1 MARKPITKGGPRPD
15 IKDYTNLP
23 NGQALFEADVEK
35 WQKLN
40 VGSPSTSSP
49 STQPGSSVVPTKVL
63 EPDTAVTG
71 SNVRTDFTAFD
82 PVKGIFVYNDGD
94 PAVGQSPYVTAPD
107 PYGSGNPTPVVILPS
122 SDGKGYVVITREEL
136 LNTLVKSIS
145 RDKNSILELKM
156 RLANYYKSK
165 KDYEVSLRG
174 GPVTD
179 KDTGFLEA
187 LKNALGEISADN
199 LATAQENLA
208 AGVLNSS
215 GFYDFNTWIQT
226 RTLVSPVQSESST
239 TRNFTKKADAIA
251 DFMRE
256 VQIQVGDP
264 TLVDNVDALAE
275 TYWQKVSSEEQK
287 RMGRSVSTYDPLT
300 GKRVSSSTGFQM
312 PSAQLLQEWRIQFI
326 TKGAIAKDK
335 KVISTGIR
343 NVEPIDLQDAG
354 GEIGDNYTKLKGYAN
369 AYGVRLTDEQLK
381 AKAAEAT
388 LPGGSIEEQQKTI
401 QLASRA
407 LYKSLAPFIEGG
419 LKVGDIASQ
428 FIKAKTSELELSE
441 GEVNIFD
448 PDVQSALSGD
458 KLPGSLDYLMQ
469 VRSDPR
475 YRFTKKANEGA
486 AGFLD
491 SLLRMWGKVG

>member
-1 MARKPITKGGPRPD
+1 MPPKPVTKGGPAPLL
-15 IKDYTNLP
+15 KDYPPGTIGLN
-23 NGQALFEADVEK
+23 QWTADTKKWRDLNKASATTSANTVDPVVKVE
-35 WQKLN
+35 N
-40 VGSPSTSSP
+40 I
-49 STQPGSSVVPTKVL
+49 
-63 EPDTAVTG
+63 EPDTVIKSG
-71 SNVRTDFTAFD
+71 VRTDWPSFT
-82 PVKGIFVYNDGD
+82 DGTFTLQEGG
-94 PAVGQSPYVTAPD
+94 AEVQGTPYVTAIVPKYNPKD
-107 PYGSGNPTPVVILPS
+107 PTPVVILPS
-122 SDGKGYVVITREEL
+122 ADGKGFQVIAREEL
-136 LNTLVKSIS
+136 LEQVITGIK
-145 RDKNSILELKM
+145 RDPNSMTVWKQQLQ
-156 RLANYYKSK
+156 NYYRSQ
-165 KDYEVSLRG
+165 DAFATSLRG

-179 KDTGFLEA
+179 KDIEFIYA
-187 LKNALGEISADN
+187 LRRALDNIGADN
-199 LATAQENLA
+199 FNFGAENVK
-208 AGVLNSS
+208 AGELNADNFWNVNS
-215 GFYDFNTWIQT
+215 WIQARLT
-226 RTLVSPVQSESST
+226 IPGTSRQGATDSSL
-239 TRNFTKKADAIA
+239 TKRADAIA

-264 TLVDNVDALAE
+264 KLVNNVDALAE
-275 TYWQKVSSEEQK
+275 AYWQKIKRVEEN
-287 RMGRSVSTYDPLT
+287 RSRTSVSYTDPITGNTEYT
-300 GKRVSSSTGFQM
+300 GKSYQM
-312 PSAQLLQEWRIQFI
+312 PSAQLLQEWRVEFI
-326 TKGAIAKDK
+326 TKGAIDKD

-369 AYGVRLTDEQLK
+369 SYGVRLTDEQLK
-381 AKAAEAT
+381 TKAAEAS

-428 FIKAKTSELELSE
+428 FMKAKTSELELSD
-441 GEVNIFD
+441 GEVDIFD

-491 SLLRMWGKVG
+491 TLLRMWGKVG

>member
-1 MARKPITKGGPRPD
+1 MARKPVTKGGPRPE

-23 NGQALFEADVEK
+23 NGQALFDADVAE
-35 WQKLN
+35 WQRLN
-40 VGSPSTSSP
+40 VGPPSASSP
-49 STQPGSSVVPTKVL
+49 SVVPTNEL

-107 PYGSGNPTPVVILPS
+107 PYGSDNPTPVVILPS
-122 SDGKGYVVITREEL
+122 SDKKGYIVITREEL

-145 RDKNSILELKM
+145 RDKNSILALKM
-156 RLANYYKSK
+156 KLQLYYKSK

-187 LKNALGEISADN
+187 LKNALGEISANN
-199 LATAQENLA
+199 LSTAQENLSA
-208 AGVLNSS
+208 NILDAS
-215 GFYDFNTWIQT
+215 GFYDFNTWIEA
-226 RTLVSPVQSESST
+226 REIPSPVQRTSQS

-264 TLVDNVDALAE
+264 KLVNNVDALAE
-275 TYWQKVSSEEQK
+275 AYWQKIRKTELD
-287 RMGRSVSTYDPLT
+287 RMSRSTSTYDPLT
-300 GKRVSSSTGFQM
+300 GLGATFGTGFQL
-312 PSAQLLQEWRIQFI
+312 PSAQLLKEWRVEFI
-326 TKGAIAKDK
+326 TKGAIDK
-335 KVISTGIR
+335 EKVISTGIR
-343 NVEPIDLQDAG
+343 NVAPIDLQDAG

-369 AYGVRLTDEQLK
+369 SYGVRLTDEQLK
-381 AKAAEAT
+381 TKAAEAS

-428 FIKAKTSELELSE
+428 FMKTKTSELELSE
-441 GEVNIFD
+441 GEVDIFD
-448 PDVQSALSGD
+448 SDVQSALSGD

-475 YRFTKKANEGA
+475 YRFTKKANESA

-491 SLLRMWGKVG
+491 TLLRMWGKVG

>member
-23 NGQALFEADVEK
+23 NGQALFEADAKK
-35 WQKLN
+35 WQELN
-40 VGSPSTSSP
+40 IGSPSASSP
-49 STQPGSSVVPTKVL
+49 STQLGGSVVPTKVV

-199 LATAQENLA
+199 LATAQENLS
-208 AGVLNSS
+208 AGILDAS
-215 GFYDFNTWIQT
+215 GFYNFNTWVESRGIP
-226 RTLVSPVQSESST
+226 SPVQRTSQS

-251 DFMRE
+251 EFMRE

-264 TLVDNVDALAE
+264 KLVNNVDALAE
-275 TYWQKVSSEEQK
+275 AYWQKIRKTELD
-287 RMGRSVSTYDPLT
+287 RMSRSTSTYDPLT
-300 GKRVSSSTGFQM
+300 GLGTTFGTGFQL
-312 PSAQLLQEWRIQFI
+312 PSAQLLKEWRVEFI
-326 TKGAIAKDK
+326 TKGAIDK
-335 KVISTGIR
+335 EKVISTGIR
-343 NVEPIDLQDAG
+343 NVAPIDLQDAG

-369 AYGVRLTDEQLK
+369 SYGVRLTDEQLK

-407 LYKSLAPFIEGG
+407 LYKSLSPFIEGG

-441 GEVNIFD
+441 GEVDIFD
-448 PDVQSALSGD
+448 SDVQSALSGD

-469 VRSDPR
+469 VRSHPR

-491 SLLRMWGKVG
+491 TITRMWGKVG

>member
-1 MARKPITKGGPRPD
+1 MARKPVTKGGPRPE

-23 NGQALFEADVEK
+23 NGQALFDADVAE
-35 WQKLN
+35 WQRLN
-40 VGSPSTSSP
+40 VGPPSASSP
-49 STQPGSSVVPTKVL
+49 SVVPTNEL

-107 PYGSGNPTPVVILPS
+107 SYGSGNPTPVVILPS
-122 SDGKGYVVITREEL
+122 NDGKGYVVITREEL

-145 RDKNSILELKM
+145 RDKNSILALKM
-156 RLANYYKSK
+156 KLQLYYKSK

-187 LKNALGEISADN
+187 LKNALGEISANN
-199 LATAQENLA
+199 LSTAQENLSA
-208 AGVLNSS
+208 NILDAS
-215 GFYDFNTWIQT
+215 GFYDFNTWVQT
-226 RTLVSPVQSESST
+226 RTLVSPIQSESST
-239 TRNFTKKADAIA
+239 ARNFTKKADAIA
-251 DFMRE
+251 EFMRE
-256 VQIQVGDP
+256 VQLQVGDP

-275 TYWQKVSSEEQK
+275 AYWQKISSEEQK

-312 PSAQLLQEWRIQFI
+312 PSAQLLKEWRIEFI
-326 TKGAIAKDK
+326 TKGAIDKD

-369 AYGVRLTDEQLK
+369 SYGVRLTDEQLK
-381 AKAAEAT
+381 TKAAEAS

-428 FIKAKTSELELSE
+428 FMKAKTSELELSE
-441 GEVNIFD
+441 GEVDIFD
-448 PDVQSALSGD
+448 SDVQSALSGD

-491 SLLRMWGKVG
+491 TLLRMWGKVG

>member
-1 MARKPITKGGPRPD
+1 MARKPVTKGGPRPE

-23 NGQALFEADVEK
+23 NGQALFDADVAE
-35 WQKLN
+35 WQRLN
-40 VGSPSTSSP
+40 VGPPSVSSP
-49 STQPGSSVVPTKVL
+49 STQSGGSVVPTNEL

-107 PYGSGNPTPVVILPS
+107 PYGSDNPTPVVILPS
-122 SDGKGYVVITREEL
+122 SDKKGYIVITREEL

-145 RDKNSILELKM
+145 RDKNSILALKM
-156 RLANYYKSK
+156 KLQLYYKSK

-187 LKNALGEISADN
+187 LKNALGEISANN
-199 LATAQENLA
+199 LSTAQENLSA
-208 AGVLNSS
+208 NILDAS
-215 GFYDFNTWIQT
+215 GFYDFNTWIEA
-226 RTLVSPVQSESST
+226 REIPSPVQRTSQS

-264 TLVDNVDALAE
+264 KLVNNVDALAE
-275 TYWQKVSSEEQK
+275 AYWQKIRKTELD
-287 RMGRSVSTYDPLT
+287 RMSRSTSTYDPLT
-300 GKRVSSSTGFQM
+300 GLGATFGTGFQL
-312 PSAQLLQEWRIQFI
+312 PSAQLLKEWRVEFI
-326 TKGAIAKDK
+326 TKGAIDK
-335 KVISTGIR
+335 EKVISTGIR
-343 NVEPIDLQDAG
+343 NVAPIDLQDAG

-369 AYGVRLTDEQLK
+369 SYGVRLTDEQLK
-381 AKAAEAT
+381 TKAAEAS

-419 LKVGDIASQ
+419 LKVGDIAGQ
-428 FIKAKTSELELSE
+428 FMKAKTSELELSE
-441 GEVNIFD
+441 GEVDIFD
-448 PDVQSALSGD
+448 SDVQSALSGD

-475 YRFTKKANEGA
+475 YRFTKKANESA

-491 SLLRMWGKVG
+491 TLLRMWGKVG

>member
-1 MARKPITKGGPRPD
+1 MARKPVTKGGPRPE

-23 NGQALFEADVEK
+23 NGQALFDADVAE
-35 WQKLN
+35 WQRLN
-40 VGSPSTSSP
+40 VGPPSVSSP
-49 STQPGSSVVPTKVL
+49 STQSGGSVVPTNEL

-107 PYGSGNPTPVVILPS
+107 PYGSDNPTPVVILPS
-122 SDGKGYVVITREEL
+122 SDKKGYIVITREEL
-136 LNTLVKSIS
+136 LNKLVKSIS
-145 RDKNSILELKM
+145 RDKNSILALKM
-156 RLANYYKSK
+156 KLQLYYKSK

-187 LKNALGEISADN
+187 LKNALGEISANN
-199 LATAQENLA
+199 LSTAQENLSA
-208 AGVLNSS
+208 NILDAS
-215 GFYDFNTWIQT
+215 GFYDFNTWIEA
-226 RTLVSPVQSESST
+226 REIPSPVQRTSQS

-264 TLVDNVDALAE
+264 KLVNNVDALAE
-275 TYWQKVSSEEQK
+275 AYWQKIRKTELD
-287 RMGRSVSTYDPLT
+287 RMSRSTSTYDPLT
-300 GKRVSSSTGFQM
+300 GLGATFGTGFQL
-312 PSAQLLQEWRIQFI
+312 PSAQLLKEWRVEFI
-326 TKGAIAKDK
+326 TKGAIDK
-335 KVISTGIR
+335 EKVISTGIR
-343 NVEPIDLQDAG
+343 NVAPIDLQDAG

-369 AYGVRLTDEQLK
+369 SYGVRLTDEQLK
-381 AKAAEAT
+381 TKAAEAS

-428 FIKAKTSELELSE
+428 FMKTKTSELELSE
-441 GEVNIFD
+441 GEVDIFD
-448 PDVQSALSGD
+448 SDVQSALSGD

-475 YRFTKKANEGA
+475 YRFTKKANESA

-491 SLLRMWGKVG
+491 TLLRMWGKVG

>member
-1 MARKPITKGGPRPD
+1 MARKPVTKGGPRPE

-23 NGQALFEADVEK
+23 NGQALFDADVAE
-35 WQKLN
+35 WQRLN
-40 VGSPSTSSP
+40 VGPPSASSP
-49 STQPGSSVVPTKVL
+49 SVVPTNEL

-107 PYGSGNPTPVVILPS
+107 PYGSDNPTPVVILPS
-122 SDGKGYVVITREEL
+122 SDKKGYIVITREEL

-145 RDKNSILELKM
+145 RDKNSILALKM
-156 RLANYYKSK
+156 KLQLYYKSK

-187 LKNALGEISADN
+187 LKNALGEISANN
-199 LATAQENLA
+199 LSTAQENLSA
-208 AGVLNSS
+208 NILDAS
-215 GFYDFNTWIQT
+215 GFYDFNTWIEA
-226 RTLVSPVQSESST
+226 REIPSPVQRTSQS

-264 TLVDNVDALAE
+264 KLVNNVDALAE
-275 TYWQKVSSEEQK
+275 AYWQKIRKTELD
-287 RMGRSVSTYDPLT
+287 RMSRSTSTYDPLT
-300 GKRVSSSTGFQM
+300 GLGATFGTGFQL
-312 PSAQLLQEWRIQFI
+312 PSAQLLKEWRVEFI
-326 TKGAIAKDK
+326 TKGAIDK
-335 KVISTGIR
+335 EKVISTGIR
-343 NVEPIDLQDAG
+343 NVTPIDLQDAG

-369 AYGVRLTDEQLK
+369 SYGVRLTDEQLK
-381 AKAAEAT
+381 TKAAEAS

-428 FIKAKTSELELSE
+428 FMKTKTSELELSE
-441 GEVNIFD
+441 GEVDIFD
-448 PDVQSALSGD
+448 SDVQSALSGD

-475 YRFTKKANEGA
+475 YRFTKKANESA

-491 SLLRMWGKVG
+491 TLLRMWGKVG

>member
-1 MARKPITKGGPRPD
+1 MARKPVTKGGPRPE

-23 NGQALFEADVEK
+23 NGQALFDADVAE
-35 WQKLN
+35 WQRLN
-40 VGSPSTSSP
+40 VGPPSVSSP
-49 STQPGSSVVPTKVL
+49 STQSGGSVVPTNEL

-107 PYGSGNPTPVVILPS
+107 PYGSDNPTPVVILPS
-122 SDGKGYVVITREEL
+122 SDKKGYIVITREEL
-136 LNTLVKSIS
+136 LNKLVKSIS
-145 RDKNSILELKM
+145 RDKNSILALKM
-156 RLANYYKSK
+156 KLQLYYKSK

-187 LKNALGEISADN
+187 LKNALGEISANN
-199 LATAQENLA
+199 LSTAQENLSA
-208 AGVLNSS
+208 NILDAS
-215 GFYDFNTWIQT
+215 GFYDFNTWIEA
-226 RTLVSPVQSESST
+226 REIPSPVQRTSQS

-264 TLVDNVDALAE
+264 KLVNNVDALAE
-275 TYWQKVSSEEQK
+275 AYWQKIRKTELD
-287 RMGRSVSTYDPLT
+287 RMSRSTSTYDPLT
-300 GKRVSSSTGFQM
+300 GLGATFGTGFQL
-312 PSAQLLQEWRIQFI
+312 PSAQLLKEWRVEFI
-326 TKGAIAKDK
+326 TKGAIDK
-335 KVISTGIR
+335 EKVISTGIR
-343 NVEPIDLQDAG
+343 NVAPIDLQDAG

-369 AYGVRLTDEQLK
+369 SYGVRLTDEQLK
-381 AKAAEAT
+381 TKAAEAS

-428 FIKAKTSELELSE
+428 FMKAKTSELELSE
-441 GEVNIFD
+441 GEVDIFD
-448 PDVQSALSGD
+448 SDVQSALSGD

-475 YRFTKKANEGA
+475 YRFTKKANESA

-491 SLLRMWGKVG
+491 TLLRMWGKVG

>member
-1 MARKPITKGGPRPD
+1 MPPKPVTKGGPAPLL
-15 IKDYTNLP
+15 KDYPPGTIGLNQWTADYKKWEGLNKASATTSTNS
-23 NGQALFEADVEK
+23 VE
-35 WQKLN
+35 
-40 VGSPSTSSP
+40 P
-49 STQPGSSVVPTKVL
+49 VVEVENI
-63 EPDTAVTG
+63 EPDTAIKSG
-71 SNVRTDFTAFD
+71 IRTDWTSFTDGTFNLQE
-82 PVKGIFVYNDGD
+82 GDGD
-94 PAVGQSPYVTAPD
+94 VQGTPYVTAIVPKYN
-107 PYGSGNPTPVVILPS
+107 PKNPTPVVIIPTA
-122 SDGKGYVVITREEL
+122 DGKGFQVIAREEL
-136 LNTLVKSIS
+136 LEQVVTGIKRNP
-145 RDKNSILELKM
+145 NSMTSWKQQLM
-156 RLANYYKSK
+156 NYYRSQ
-165 KDYEVSLRG
+165 DAFTTSLRG

-179 KDTGFLEA
+179 KDTEFIYA
-187 LKNALGEISADN
+187 LRRALGEIGADN
-199 LATAQENLA
+199 FNFGVENVK
-208 AGVLNSS
+208 AGELNADNFWNVNS
-215 GFYDFNTWIQT
+215 WIQARLT
-226 RTLVSPVQSESST
+226 IPGTSSQAVT
-239 TRNFTKKADAIA
+239 DSSLTKRADAIA

-264 TLVDNVDALAE
+264 KLVDNLDALAE
-275 TYWQKVSSEEQK
+275 AYWQKISSEEQK

-312 PSAQLLQEWRIQFI
+312 PSAQLLKEWRIEFI
-326 TKGAIAKDK
+326 TKGAIDKK

-343 NVEPIDLQDAG
+343 NVAPIDLQDAG

-369 AYGVRLTDEQLK
+369 SYGVRLTDEQLK
-381 AKAAEAT
+381 TKAAEAS

-428 FIKAKTSELELSE
+428 FMKAKTSELELSE
-441 GEVNIFD
+441 GEIDIFD
-448 PDVQSALSGD
+448 SDVQSALSGD

-491 SLLRMWGKVG
+491 TLLRMWGKVG

>member
-23 NGQALFEADVEK
+23 NGQNLFEADVKK
-35 WQKLN
+35 WQELN
-40 VGSPSTSSP
+40 IGSPSTSSP
-49 STQPGSSVVPTKVL
+49 NTQPGGSVVPTKEV

-82 PVKGIFVYNDGD
+82 PAKGTFVYNDGD

-136 LNTLVKSIS
+136 LNKLVQSIS
-145 RDKNSILELKM
+145 RDKNSILDLKM
-156 RLANYYKSK
+156 RLQNYYKSN
-165 KDYEVSLRG
+165 KDYEISLRG

-199 LATAQENLA
+199 LATAQENFK
-208 AGVLNSS
+208 AGILNAS

-226 RTLVSPVQSESST
+226 RALVSPVQSESST
-239 TRNFTKKADAIA
+239 ARNFTKKADAIA

-264 TLVDNVDALAE
+264 KLVDNVDALAE
-275 TYWQKVSSEEQK
+275 AYWQKISSEEQK
-287 RMGRSVSTYDPLT
+287 RMGKSVSTYDPLT
-300 GKRVSSSTGFQM
+300 GKRVTSSTGFQM
-312 PSAQLLQEWRIQFI
+312 PSAQLLKEWRIQFI
-326 TKGAIAKDK
+326 TKGAIEKD

-343 NVEPIDLQDAG
+343 NVNPIDLQDAG
-354 GEIGDNYTKLKGYAN
+354 GEIGDNYTKLKGYAFE
-369 AYGVRLTDEQLK
+369 YGVRLSDEDLK
-381 AKAAEAT
+381 KKAAEAT
-388 LPGGSIEEQQKTI
+388 LPGGSIEEQQRSI

-407 LYKSLAPFIEGG
+407 LYKPLAPYIEGG
-419 LKVGDIASQ
+419 LKVKDIASQ
-428 FIKAKTSELELSE
+428 FMKAKTNELELSE
-441 GEVNIFD
+441 GEVDIFD
-448 PDVQSALSGD
+448 PDVQAAISGD

>member
-1 MARKPITKGGPRPD
+1 MARKPVTKGGPRPE

-23 NGQALFEADVEK
+23 NGQALFDADVAE
-35 WQKLN
+35 WQRLN
-40 VGSPSTSSP
+40 VGPPSVSSP
-49 STQPGSSVVPTKVL
+49 STQSGGSVVPTNEL

-107 PYGSGNPTPVVILPS
+107 PYGSDNPTPVVILPS
-122 SDGKGYVVITREEL
+122 SDKKGYIVITREEL
-136 LNTLVKSIS
+136 LNKLVKSIS
-145 RDKNSILELKM
+145 RDKNSILALKM
-156 RLANYYKSK
+156 KLQLYYKSK

-187 LKNALGEISADN
+187 LKNALGEISANN
-199 LATAQENLA
+199 LSTAQENLSA
-208 AGVLNSS
+208 NILDAS
-215 GFYDFNTWIQT
+215 GFYDFNTWIEA
-226 RTLVSPVQSESST
+226 REIPSPVQRTSQS

-264 TLVDNVDALAE
+264 KLVDNLDALAE
-275 TYWQKVSSEEQK
+275 AYWQKVRKTELD
-287 RMGRSVSTYDPLT
+287 RMSRSTSTYDPLT
-300 GKRVSSSTGFQM
+300 GLGATFGTGFQL
-312 PSAQLLQEWRIQFI
+312 PSAQLLKEWRVEFI
-326 TKGAIAKDK
+326 TKGAIDK
-335 KVISTGIR
+335 EKVISTGIR
-343 NVEPIDLQDAG
+343 NVAPIDLQDAG

-369 AYGVRLTDEQLK
+369 SYGVRLTDEQLK
-381 AKAAEAT
+381 TKAAEAS

-407 LYKSLAPFIEGG
+407 LYKSLAPLIEGG
-419 LKVGDIASQ
+419 LKVGDIAGQ
-428 FIKAKTSELELSE
+428 FMKAKTSELELSE
-441 GEVNIFD
+441 GEVDIFD
-448 PDVQSALSGD
+448 SDVQSALSGD

-475 YRFTKKANEGA
+475 YRFTKKANESA

-491 SLLRMWGKVG
+491 TLLRMWGKVG

>member
-1 MARKPITKGGPRPD
+1 MPRKPVTKGGPRPD

-23 NGQALFEADVEK
+23 NGQALFEADVKK
-35 WQKLN
+35 WQELN
-40 VGSPSTSSP
+40 IGSPSTSSP
-49 STQPGSSVVPTKVL
+49 NTQPGGSVVPTKEV

-82 PVKGIFVYNDGD
+82 PVKGTFVYNDGD

-122 SDGKGYVVITREEL
+122 GDGKGYIVITREEL
-136 LNTLVKSIS
+136 LNRLVKSIN

-156 RLANYYKSK
+156 RLQNYYKSNA
-165 KDYEVSLRG
+165 DYEVSLRG

-208 AGVLNSS
+208 AGILNSS
-215 GFYDFNTWIQT
+215 NFYDFNTWVQT
-226 RTLVSPVQSESST
+226 RTLVSPIQSESST
-239 TRNFTKKADAIA
+239 ARNFTKKADAIA
-251 DFMRE
+251 EFMRE

-264 TLVDNVDALAE
+264 KLVDNVDALAE
-275 TYWQKVSSEEQK
+275 AYWQKISSEEQK
-287 RMGRSVSTYDPLT
+287 RMGKSVSTYDPLT
-300 GKRVSSSTGFQM
+300 GKRVTSSTGFQM
-312 PSAQLLQEWRIQFI
+312 PSAQLLKEWRIQFI
-326 TKGAIAKDK
+326 TKGAIGKDK
-335 KVISTGIR
+335 KVLSTGIR
-343 NVEPIDLQDAG
+343 NVTPIDLQDAG
-354 GEIGDNYTKLKGYAN
+354 GEIGDNYTKLKGYAFE
-369 AYGVRLTDEQLK
+369 YGVKLSDEDLK
-381 AKAAEAT
+381 KKAAEAT
-388 LPGGSIEEQQKTI
+388 LPGGSIEEQQRSI

-407 LYKSLAPFIEGG
+407 LYKPLAPYIEGG
-419 LKVGDIASQ
+419 LKVKDIASQ
-428 FIKAKTSELELSE
+428 FMKAKTNELELSE
-441 GEVNIFD
+441 GEVDIFD
-448 PDVQSALSGD
+448 PDVQAAISGD

>member
-15 IKDYTNLP
+15 IKDYKGLS
-23 NGQALFEADVEK
+23 NGQALFEADVKK
-35 WQKLN
+35 WQELN
-40 VGSPSTSSP
+40 IGSPSTPSP
-49 STQPGSSVVPTKVL
+49 NTQPGGSVVPTKEV

-82 PVKGIFVYNDGD
+82 PAKGTFVYNDGD

-107 PYGSGNPTPVVILPS
+107 PYGGGNPTPVVILPS

-136 LNTLVKSIS
+136 LNKLVQSIS
-145 RDKNSILELKM
+145 RDKNSILDLKM
-156 RLANYYKSK
+156 KLQNYYKSK
-165 KDYEVSLRG
+165 KDFEISLRG

-199 LATAQENLA
+199 LATAQENLS
-208 AGVLNSS
+208 AGILNAS

-226 RTLVSPVQSESST
+226 RALVSPVQSESST
-239 TRNFTKKADAIA
+239 ARNFTKKADAIA

-264 TLVDNVDALAE
+264 KLVNNVDALAE
-275 TYWQKVSSEEQK
+275 AYWQKISSEEQK
-287 RMGRSVSTYDPLT
+287 RMGKSVSTYDPLT
-300 GKRVSSSTGFQM
+300 GKRVTSSTGFQM
-312 PSAQLLQEWRIQFI
+312 PSAQLLKEWRIQFI
-326 TKGAIAKDK
+326 TKGAIEKD

-343 NVEPIDLQDAG
+343 NVNPIDLQDAG
-354 GEIGDNYTKLKGYAN
+354 GEIGDNYTKLKGYAFE
-369 AYGVRLTDEQLK
+369 YGVRLSDEDLK
-381 AKAAEAT
+381 KKAAEAT
-388 LPGGSIEEQQKTI
+388 LPGGSIEEQQRSI

-407 LYKSLAPFIEGG
+407 LYKPLAPYIEGG
-419 LKVGDIASQ
+419 LKVKDIASQ
-428 FIKAKTSELELSE
+428 FMKAKTNELELSE
-441 GEVNIFD
+441 GEVDIFD
-448 PDVQSALSGD
+448 PDVQAAISGD

>member
-1 MARKPITKGGPRPD
+1 MARKPVTKGGPRPE

-23 NGQALFEADVEK
+23 NGQALFDADVAE
-35 WQKLN
+35 WQRLN
-40 VGSPSTSSP
+40 VGPPSVSSP
-49 STQPGSSVVPTKVL
+49 STQSGGSVVPTNEL

-107 PYGSGNPTPVVILPS
+107 PYGSDNPTPVVILPS
-122 SDGKGYVVITREEL
+122 SDKKGYIVITREEL
-136 LNTLVKSIS
+136 LNKLVKSIS
-145 RDKNSILELKM
+145 RDKNSILALKM
-156 RLANYYKSK
+156 KLQLYYKSK

-187 LKNALGEISADN
+187 LKNALGEISANN
-199 LATAQENLA
+199 LSTAQENLSA
-208 AGVLNSS
+208 NILDAS
-215 GFYDFNTWIQT
+215 GFYDFNTWIEA
-226 RTLVSPVQSESST
+226 REIPSPVQRTSQS

-264 TLVDNVDALAE
+264 KLVNNVDALAE
-275 TYWQKVSSEEQK
+275 AYWQKIRKTELD
-287 RMGRSVSTYDPLT
+287 RMSRSTSTYDPLT
-300 GKRVSSSTGFQM
+300 GLGATFGTGFQL
-312 PSAQLLQEWRIQFI
+312 PSAQLLKEWRVEFI
-326 TKGAIAKDK
+326 TKGAIDK
-335 KVISTGIR
+335 EKVISTGIR
-343 NVEPIDLQDAG
+343 NVAPIDLQDAG

-369 AYGVRLTDEQLK
+369 SYGVRLTDEQLK
-381 AKAAEAT
+381 TKAAEAS

-419 LKVGDIASQ
+419 LKVGDIAGQ
-428 FIKAKTSELELSE
+428 FMKAKTSELELSE
-441 GEVNIFD
+441 GEVDIFD
-448 PDVQSALSGD
+448 SDVQSALSGD

-475 YRFTKKANEGA
+475 YRFTKKANESA

-491 SLLRMWGKVG
+491 TLLRMWGKVG

>member
-1 MARKPITKGGPRPD
+1 MARKPVTKGGPRPE

-23 NGQALFEADVEK
+23 NGQALFDADVAE
-35 WQKLN
+35 WQRLN
-40 VGSPSTSSP
+40 VGPPSVSSP
-49 STQPGSSVVPTKVL
+49 STQSGGSVVPTKVL

-94 PAVGQSPYVTAPD
+94 PAVGQSPY
-107 PYGSGNPTPVVILPS
+107 
-122 SDGKGYVVITREEL
+122 
-136 LNTLVKSIS
+136 TLVKSIS
-145 RDKNSILELKM
+145 RDKNSILALKM
-156 RLANYYKSK
+156 KLQLYYKSK

-187 LKNALGEISADN
+187 LKNALGEISANN
-199 LATAQENLA
+199 LSTAQENLSA
-208 AGVLNSS
+208 NILDAS
-215 GFYDFNTWIQT
+215 GFYDFNTWIEA
-226 RTLVSPVQSESST
+226 REIPSPVQRTSQS

-264 TLVDNVDALAE
+264 KLVNNVDALAE
-275 TYWQKVSSEEQK
+275 AYWQKIRKTELD
-287 RMGRSVSTYDPLT
+287 RMSRSTSTYDPLT
-300 GKRVSSSTGFQM
+300 GLGATFGTGFQL
-312 PSAQLLQEWRIQFI
+312 PSAQLLKEWRVEFI
-326 TKGAIAKDK
+326 TKGAIDK
-335 KVISTGIR
+335 EKVISTGIR
-343 NVEPIDLQDAG
+343 NVAPIDLQDAG

-369 AYGVRLTDEQLK
+369 SYGVRLTDEQLK
-381 AKAAEAT
+381 TKAAEAS

-419 LKVGDIASQ
+419 LKVGDIAGQ
-428 FIKAKTSELELSE
+428 FMKAKTSELELSE
-441 GEVNIFD
+441 GEVDIFD
-448 PDVQSALSGD
+448 SDVQSALSGD
-458 KLPGSLDYLMQ
+458 KLPGNLDYLMQ

-475 YRFTKKANEGA
+475 YRFTKKANESA

-491 SLLRMWGKVG
+491 TLLRMWGKVG